1 MEPARGLAW
10 SLRLLVLLL
19 LRQVHAG
26 WVKGAAGLSCDDA
39 CAAASGQICSQE
51 GNRRIN
57 FDYEMQYLMEINVTE
72 CVPDQEGE
80 DPFRVV
86 TDTGSAFYTLQP
98 FRLEI
103 PGLPETACYIFG
115 EGSTCDS
122 SNALARRICCCVA
135 GGASDVSA
143 ECFLPTTTS
152 TTISMTTSKTTSFT
166 EEEAEEEEGKMG
178 GGGGRWKGVTTTQT
192 TTISV
197 TRTATTTVTHTAT
210 ETTTSATQTTT
221 ISVTSS
227 TTTTT
232 RTLTTSVT
240 TTSQTT
246 SISFTQTTTTTS
258 VTQTSVTSSTST
270 ITSATS
276 TYTGTVTETSTIS
289 TTTLTGTTRT
299 ETTTISITTTFS
311 TSTTTATTTTV
322 TPRANTD
329 ITRDVAAGAT
339 QIAVDSTL
347 GFSIG
352 DIALIRSREPVEI
365 INITYEVRRLE
376 AVDEGFFS
384 ETDESEEAA
393 WRRLN
398 VDNTIAILDVTPPVE
413 RAYPAGTRIINAGPA
428 ISYTGS
434 DPITFFG
441 GQKFKFWF
449 PLHEEMLMLQ
459 TPELRI
465 YGQVF
470 PGPELG
476 LQWFGHLR
484 VLRTDGTPVARVSI
498 KQGVNQTSSRCSSR
512 KLDSLDVFLGTSASP
527 LRELNR
533 RPMEFVAGKDVRFE
547 LNCRQ
552 QARPQLA
559 SSRTEYLHFETP
571 SIAFLIVAAHAGNE
585 FPNDAKL
592 ALKYKHLDFLILEM
606 PRKESFTGVLPEI
619 WGLVPRVQGIG
630 VVAFACKLWRD
641 FALSFPMPQTP
652 AEIAAKMVRKM
663 TVADIAKVFE
673 ELHLETRRES
683 ASCFVQPLARTWLR
697 RLFGGCAPVL
707 LWGGC
712 KAWRTSKRLP
722 RSAGRRRRKTTSWW
736 ATSCATHISRP
747 CQDRSKKCKQ
757 VAAEDE
763 AK

>member
-1 MEPARGLAW
+1 MEPRLAW
-10 SLRLLVLLL
+10 SLRLFVLLL
-19 LRQVHAG
+19 LRPVHAG
-26 WVKGAAGLSCDDA
+26 WLKGAVGLNCDDA
-39 CAAASGQICSQE
+39 CAAAGGQICSQE

-57 FDYEMQYLMEINVTE
+57 FDYEMQYLMELNVTD

-80 DPFRVV
+80 DAFRVV
-86 TDTGSAFYTLQP
+86 SDTNSIWYPVQP

-115 EGSTCDS
+115 EGSTCDA
-122 SNALARRICCCVA
+122 SNSLARRICCCVA
-135 GGASDVSA
+135 AGGGDDVST

-166 EEEAEEEEGKMG
+166 E
-178 GGGGRWKGVTTTQT
+178 TTTQT

-197 TRTATTTVTHTAT
+197 TTTVTTSVTQTAT
-210 ETTTSATQTTT
+210 ETTTSATQTSSIT
-221 ISVTSS
+221 VTSS
-227 TTTTT
+227 TTESSTMTTS
-232 RTLTTSVT
+232 RTFTTSVT

-270 ITSATS
+270 ITTATS
-276 TYTGTVTETSTIS
+276 TYTGTLTETSTI
-289 TTTLTGTTRT
+289 TTTSLTGTTRT
-299 ETTTISITTTFS
+299 DTTTISITTTFS

-329 ITRDVAAGAT
+329 ITRDVPIGAT

-352 DIALIRSREPVEI
+352 DIALIRSREAVEI

-376 AVDEGFFS
+376 AVDKDFFA
-384 ETDESEEAA
+384 ETDDSESEEAA

-398 VDNTIAILDVTPPVE
+398 ADGTVAILDVTPPVE

-484 VLRTDGTPVARVSI
+484 VLRTDGTPVARVNI
-498 KQGVNQTSSRCSSR
+498 KRGGLNHTSSRCSSR

-606 PRKESFTGVLPEI
+606 PRKETFTGVLPEI
-619 WGLVPRVQGIG
+619 WGLVPRSPAVEAML
-630 VVAFACKLWRD
+630 VPPA
-641 FALSFPMPQTP
+641 PETPQ
-652 AEIAAKMVRKM
+652 VCSNDR
-663 TVADIAKVFE
+663 ADSLQVCA
-673 ELHLETRRES
+673 S
-683 ASCFVQPLARTWLR
+683 A
-697 RLFGGCAPVL
+697 
-707 LWGGC
+707 
-712 KAWRTSKRLP
+712 
-722 RSAGRRRRKTTSWW
+722 
-736 ATSCATHISRP
+736 
-747 CQDRSKKCKQ
+747 
-757 VAAEDE
+757 
-763 AK
+763 

>member
-1 MEPARGLAW
+1 MNPGRGLAG
-10 SLRLLVLLL
+10 SLRLFVLLL
-19 LRQVHAG
+19 LRPVHAG
-26 WVKGAAGLSCDDA
+26 WLKGAAGLSCDDA
-39 CAAASGQICSQE
+39 CAAEGGQICSQE

-57 FDYEMQYLMEINVTE
+57 FDYEMQYLMELNLTD

-86 TDTGSAFYTLQP
+86 TDTGSAFYPLQP

-135 GGASDVSA
+135 PGGGDDVST

-166 EEEAEEEEGKMG
+166 E
-178 GGGGRWKGVTTTQT
+178 TTTQT

-197 TRTATTTVTHTAT
+197 TTTATTSATHTAT
-210 ETTTSATQTTT
+210 ETTTSVTQTSSIT
-221 ISVTSS
+221 VTSS
-227 TTTTT
+227 TTTTS
-232 RTLTTSVT
+232 RTFTTSVT

-246 SISFTQTTTTTS
+246 SISSTQTATTTS
-258 VTQTSVTSSTST
+258 VTQTSVTISTTRSSTVT
-270 ITSATS
+270 MTSATS
-276 TYTGTVTETSTIS
+276 TYTGTLTETSTE
-289 TTTLTGTTRT
+289 TTTTGTGTTRT
-299 ETTTISITTTFS
+299 DTTTISITTTFS

-329 ITRDVAAGAT
+329 ITRDVPLGAT

-347 GFSIG
+347 GFSVG
-352 DIALIRSREPVEI
+352 DIALIRNREAVEI

-376 AVDEGFFS
+376 AVDEGFYS
-384 ETDESEEAA
+384 EGDESEEAA

-398 VDNTIAILDVTPPVE
+398 VDLTVAILDVTPPVE

-484 VLRTDGTPVARVSI
+484 VLRTDGTPVTRA
-498 KQGVNQTSSRCSSR
+498 SR
-512 KLDSLDVFLGTSASP
+512 
-527 LRELNR
+527 LR
-533 RPMEFVAGKDVRFE
+533 
-547 LNCRQ
+547 
-552 QARPQLA
+552 
-559 SSRTEYLHFETP
+559 
-571 SIAFLIVAAHAGNE
+571 
-585 FPNDAKL
+585 
-592 ALKYKHLDFLILEM
+592 
-606 PRKESFTGVLPEI
+606 
-619 WGLVPRVQGIG
+619 
-630 VVAFACKLWRD
+630 
-641 FALSFPMPQTP
+641 
-652 AEIAAKMVRKM
+652 
-663 TVADIAKVFE
+663 
-673 ELHLETRRES
+673 
-683 ASCFVQPLARTWLR
+683 
-697 RLFGGCAPVL
+697 
-707 LWGGC
+707 
-712 KAWRTSKRLP
+712 
-722 RSAGRRRRKTTSWW
+722 
-736 ATSCATHISRP
+736 
-747 CQDRSKKCKQ
+747 
-757 VAAEDE
+757 
-763 AK
+763 